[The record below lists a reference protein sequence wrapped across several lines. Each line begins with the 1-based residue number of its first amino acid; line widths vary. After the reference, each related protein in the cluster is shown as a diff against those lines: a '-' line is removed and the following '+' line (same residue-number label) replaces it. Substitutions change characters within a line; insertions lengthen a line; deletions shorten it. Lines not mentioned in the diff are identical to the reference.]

1 MKANLWSRAAQ
12 MCCCKTGCKKVC
24 MYERGKKPPGEAT
37 LCYYLLFSGCMKIGC
52 VWKSDCL
59 KANFW
64 SRAAHMRCCKTVCK
78 KAKQKVD
85 LDQCKLSLLKKGSN
99 SIVKMAE
106 PKRKRRVL
114 TLCQRLQ
121 IIKAV
126 EDYPN
131 KTRTQIAIDF
141 GVPLPTLSNIVKE
154 KKKYL
159 AQATSGDV
167 ITTTKRARTSQL
179 GSVDKALLEWFTS
192 CRWVTGFSH
201 LDAASISVNTFIGL
215 LVSWSVCNARPVF
228 ICKDKKQNPK
238 QNKAADYPDKW
249 KLTLYM
255 FLHQVIRI

>member
-1 MKANLWSRAAQ
+1 
-12 MCCCKTGCKKVC
+12 
-24 MYERGKKPPGEAT
+24 
-37 LCYYLLFSGCMKIGC
+37 
-52 VWKSDCL
+52 
-59 KANFW
+59 
-64 SRAAHMRCCKTVCK
+64 MRCCKTVCK

-192 CRWVTGFSH
+192 CR
-201 LDAASISVNTFIGL
+201 
-215 LVSWSVCNARPVF
+215 
-228 ICKDKKQNPK
+228 
-238 QNKAADYPDKW
+238 
-249 KLTLYM
+249 
-255 FLHQVIRI
+255 

>member
-1 MKANLWSRAAQ
+1 
-12 MCCCKTGCKKVC
+12 
-24 MYERGKKPPGEAT
+24 
-37 LCYYLLFSGCMKIGC
+37 
-52 VWKSDCL
+52 
-59 KANFW
+59 
-64 SRAAHMRCCKTVCK
+64 MRCCKTVCK

-85 LDQCKLSLLKKGSN
+85 LNQCKLSLLKKGSN

-121 IIKAV
+121 LIKAV

-131 KTRTQIAIDF
+131 KTRTKFAIDF

-167 ITTTKRARTSQL
+167 ITTTKWAKTSQL

-192 CRWVTGFSH
+192 CR
-201 LDAASISVNTFIGL
+201 
-215 LVSWSVCNARPVF
+215 
-228 ICKDKKQNPK
+228 
-238 QNKAADYPDKW
+238 
-249 KLTLYM
+249 
-255 FLHQVIRI
+255 